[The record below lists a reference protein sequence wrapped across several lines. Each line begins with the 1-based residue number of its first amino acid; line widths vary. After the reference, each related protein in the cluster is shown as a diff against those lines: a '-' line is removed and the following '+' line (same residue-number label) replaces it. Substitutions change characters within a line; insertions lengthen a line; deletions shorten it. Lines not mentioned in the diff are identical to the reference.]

1 MKSLSQE
8 ERLVLFGRLTINE
21 NKELQHVT
29 RPVAPKGIVGLFTE
43 FQQLSNNFVNLIKF
57 FGALA
62 TRSKIPVT
70 ATTG

>member
-8 ERLVLFGRLTINE
+8 ERLVLFGKLIINE
-21 NKELQHVT
+21 NKELQDVT
-29 RPVAPKGIVGLFTE
+29 TPVSHMGIAGLFTE
-43 FQQLSNNFVNLIKF
+43 LEQLSNSFSNLMKF

>member
-8 ERLVLFGRLTINE
+8 ERLVLYGRLTINE
-21 NKELQHVT
+21 HKELQHVT
-29 RPVAPKGIVGLFTE
+29 TPVAQMGIAGLFTE
-43 FQQLSNNFVNLIKF
+43 LEQLSNNFLNVIKF